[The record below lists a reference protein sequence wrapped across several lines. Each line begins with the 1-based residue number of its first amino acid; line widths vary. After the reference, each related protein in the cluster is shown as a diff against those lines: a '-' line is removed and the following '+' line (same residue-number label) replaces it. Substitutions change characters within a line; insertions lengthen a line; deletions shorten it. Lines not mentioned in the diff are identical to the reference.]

1 MKHNKV
7 YPLTCPSKCL
17 PLCQRFKKNA
27 QFSQWEILK
36 IDTVVNNESG
46 SARSD
51 KSEEKVTGF
60 KKMVACPGVVCLFAK
75 LYRTL

>member
-36 IDTVVNNESG
+36 IDTAVNNESG
-46 SARSD
+46 SAKKWQIWR
-51 KSEEKVTGF
+51 KVTELENG
-60 KKMVACPGVVCLFAK
+60 GVSRGCLFI
-75 LYRTL
+75 R